1 MGVGRNM
8 RKKKKWLFK
17 LIAAYVLTALIL
29 LSGTSSA
36 KVYASDST
44 IKIDIGENFAAS
56 GTLVRLPVNI
66 GNLPQNGLAAAN
78 FVIEF
83 DDGLVIN
90 DVKAGEIVKN
100 SSDLS
105 YYVKFNKL
113 YILFSD
119 STGGVYPLKDVGN
132 LCYLTFSINASSSK
146 NNFIVKR
153 IPSDNEIFADNQL
166 KELKAEFSEGSVI
179 KKDKLYRVQSLK
191 TWRVTFNHEI
201 RPESLLWN
209 SYQIKSISGQNVST
223 DYKISSDGKTLEIL
237 PPKEGYELN
246 SSYILTLRNTISS
259 KYGKDLSKEEVI
271 YFYIDR

>member
-17 LIAAYVLTALIL
+17 LITAYVLMALIL
-29 LSGTSSA
+29 SSGTSSV
-36 KVYASDST
+36 KVYAYDST

-56 GTLVRLPVNI
+56 GSQVRLPVHI
-66 GNLPQNGLAAAN
+66 GNLPQNGLTAAN

-83 DDGLVIN
+83 DDDLVIN

-119 STGGVYPLKDVGN
+119 STGGTYPLKDEGN

-179 KKDKLYRVQSLK
+179 KKDKLYRVQSGK
-191 TWRVTFNHEI
+191 TWRITFNHEI
-201 RPESLLWN
+201 RTESLLWN
-209 SYQIKSISGQNVST
+209 SYQIKSISGQNVSA

-246 SSYILTLRNTISS
+246 NSYFLTLRNTILS
-259 KYGKDLSKEEVI
+259 KYGKNLSKEEVI